1 MASSNKTIRF
11 TIKTVTEGG
20 QEIQTL
26 GVDVKD
32 LAEIRLLKVRISPL
46 KTKIRG

>member
-20 QEIQTL
+20 EQVQAL
-26 GVDVKD
+26 GVNVKD
-32 LAEIRLLKVRISPL
+32 LSEMIESTQKKASK
-46 KTKIRG
+46 KYD